1 MYHIKLNDYFSF
13 WIFFAYDFFTQSAE
27 SETSKGRFS
36 FTLYLTTTVVSV
48 GLWLQ
53 TITETL
59 RLHFMR
65 KDLRTKLL
73 TRGHKSRIL
82 YLKLLP

>member
-1 MYHIKLNDYFSF
+1 MITSVFGFFLPM
-13 WIFFAYDFFTQSAE
+13 IFLHNRQKVE
-27 SETSKGRFS
+27 PSKGRFS
-36 FTLYLTTTVVSV
+36 FTLYLTTVVSV
-48 GLWLQ
+48 GLWLL

-65 KDLRTKLL
+65 KDLRTKLQI
-73 TRGHKSRIL
+73 RGHKSRIL

>member
-1 MYHIKLNDYFSF
+1 M
-13 WIFFAYDFFTQSAE
+13 IFLHNWQKV
-27 SETSKGRFS
+27 ETSKGRFS

-48 GLWLQ
+48 GVWLQ

-59 RLHFMR
+59 KLHFMR

-73 TRGHKSRIL
+73 IRGHKSRIL